1 MNRRQ
6 FLRYSAFGGLSVSLG
21 SLSPFAQSFSASKN
35 DRAPLKGLQMI
46 DAHTHPDR
54 YVYNSRPTD
63 NTSTLKA
70 IKKLGMVASCFAAV
84 GDSVFLSQGRMPGTE
99 YHSTKTQ
106 LEWWFKGMVKSGERA
121 LTMLEPKGQ
130 MPIYHAWASQK
141 WITDVID
148 IGIKEKDWTEYAV
161 AIRNQVRRQGFFTWR
176 TQSFKRNFREGR
188 WYVSVL
194 DANKR
199 PVRKSGSGTEAFR
212 PEIMIKFVSNVP

>member
-1 MNRRQ
+1 MKTLPL
-6 FLRYSAFGGLSVSLG
+6 FISVLAIFFAIPSPGNAQPLFEVERESFCKVIREREPEG
-21 SLSPFAQSFSASKN
+21 SFTGVAE
-35 DRAPLKGLQMI
+35 
-46 DAHTHPDR
+46 
-54 YVYNSRPTD
+54 
-63 NTSTLKA
+63 
-70 IKKLGMVASCFAAV
+70 IKKGE
-84 GDSVFLSQGRMPGTE
+84 GVFLWME
-99 YHSTKTQ
+99 
-106 LEWWFKGMVKSGERA
+106 VKAGERA
-121 LTMLEPKGQ
+121 LTMLEAKGQ